1 MAVFKGIING
11 MSSGFGVTNLPLIK
25 RASVGV
31 GRRTINSLIL
41 PENLDGR
48 LEICRNDADVE
59 LYTGRLLFNRLL
71 MAVRID
77 GQMAR
82 MGVFTLFAI
91 NYMLLPLAVFIGVI
105 AITMGLFFAGLAQ
118 EPWANQLALIV
129 TFLLP
134 ALGVLRILSNF
145 RSWLALG

>member
-11 MSSGFGVTNLPLIK
+11 MSSGYGVTNLPLIK

-31 GRRTINSLIL
+31 GARTLTNIII

-59 LYTGRLLFNRLL
+59 LFTGRLLFNRLL

-82 MGVFTLFAI
+82 MGVFTLFAV
-91 NYMLLPLAVFIGVI
+91 NFMLLPLAVFIGVI
-105 AITMGLFFAGLAQ
+105 GVNMGLFFAGLAD
-118 EPWANQLALIV
+118 EPWGNQLGLV
-129 TFLLP
+129 MTFLLP
-134 ALGVLRILSNF
+134 ALGVLRILSNLK
-145 RSWLALG
+145 SWLALG